1 MAKKTVRFN
10 KGGVGK
16 LPQQKPVL
24 YRIQTEGGKD
34 NYVGIAKR
42 GRVQARITEHL
53 GEIPGAKV
61 QIEQMSRIQD
71 ALTKEARLIVRGQ
84 PKYNKRGK

>member
-1 MAKKTVRFN
+1 MARKTVRFN

-16 LPQQKPVL
+16 LPQHKPVL
-24 YRIQTEGGKD
+24 YRIQTEGSKD

-61 QIEQMSRIQD
+61 QVEQMSRIQD
-71 ALTKEARLIVRGQ
+71 ARTKEARLIVRGQ
-84 PKYNKRGK
+84 PKYNKHGK